1 MKEKETAKLARS
13 VRRYRKWHKYF
24 GLSIALFVLISA
36 ITGILLAWKK
46 NIEVLQPPTQKGNT
60 TELSQWQAVEELARV
75 SLQAVDSLGLSEDNF
90 DRIEYRPTKG
100 IAKVIFDTG
109 SWEVQVDATTLE
121 VLSVARRHSDWIEH
135 LHDGSIISD
144 SFKLISMN
152 VLGIGLLVLL
162 ITGLW
167 LWLGP
172 RRIRKLKS

>member
-1 MKEKETAKLARS
+1 MEKDTSKIAKS
-13 VRRYRKWHKYF
+13 VRGYRKWHKYL
-24 GLSIALFVLISA
+24 GLSLAVFLLISA

-46 NIEVLQPPTQKGNT
+46 DFDVLQPPTQKGVT
-60 TELSQWQAVEELARV
+60 KEIAQWQPVEALAEVAVA
-75 SLQAVDSLGLSEDNF
+75 AADSLGLTAANL

-109 SWEVQVDATTLE
+109 SWEVQVDATSLE
-121 VLSVARRHSDWIEH
+121 VLSVAKRHSDWIEH

-144 SFKLISMN
+144 GFKLLSMN
-152 VLGIGLLVLL
+152 YLGIGLLILL
-162 ITGLW
+162 VTGIW

>member
-13 VRRYRKWHKYF
+13 VRGYRKWHKYF

-46 NIEVLQPPTQKGNT
+46 NVEVLQPPTQKGKT
-60 TELSQWQAVEELARV
+60 TELSQWQPVEELARV
-75 SLQAVDSLGLSEDNF
+75 SLQAVDSLGLGADNF

-109 SWEVQVDATTLE
+109 SWEVQIDATTLE
-121 VLSVARRHSDWIEH
+121 VLSVAKRHSDWIEH

-162 ITGLW
+162 VTGLW